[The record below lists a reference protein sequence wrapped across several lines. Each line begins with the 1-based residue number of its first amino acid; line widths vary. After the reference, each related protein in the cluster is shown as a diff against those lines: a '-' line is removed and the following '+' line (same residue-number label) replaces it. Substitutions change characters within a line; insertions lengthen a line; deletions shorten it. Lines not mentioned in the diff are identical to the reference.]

1 MWLKYA
7 LFDKLNPGPEVA
19 VHICIKCIISALK
32 GMLKFFRPVLTN
44 LTESYWGSLGSL
56 HDDSLSRTFQV
67 SHKNRFFDRKFL
79 ILGGVRPA
87 RPEIE

>member
-7 LFDKLNPGPEVA
+7 LFDKLDPGPEVA
-19 VHICIKCIISALK
+19 VHICIKK
-32 GMLKFFRPVLTN
+32 PGMLKFFRPVLTN
-44 LTESYWGSLGSL
+44 LIESYWGSLGSL

-67 SHKNRFFDRKFL
+67 PHKNRFFDRKFL
-79 ILGGVRPA
+79 ILGEVRPA